1 MYSIYPEYSGRL
13 AQQPKITQPD
23 HGLHFLPICDYIH
36 ILHISKWMLTLSIVS
51 ILLLSHP
58 GILGLCNLTLKSSTD
73 ILGENN
79 ARRLLK
85 SVQNPEILINNMSV
99 NMSDYFINTLTIKR
113 KSHF

>member
-1 MYSIYPEYSGRL
+1 MI
-13 AQQPKITQPD
+13 
-23 HGLHFLPICDYIH
+23 
-36 ILHISKWMLTLSIVS
+36 ISHATVIWRNWNTPVFS

-58 GILGLCNLTLKSSTD
+58 GVFTLCNLTLNSSAK

-99 NMSDYFINTLTIKR
+99 NMSDYFIITFYIK
-113 KSHF
+113 